1 MHLGETG
8 IMSEKKSGKALV
20 KSEEKD
26 AEVLDRDK
34 LMSATQE
41 LTDTYDD
48 NDIEDVKEQKMVR
61 AVAKVMQ
68 SEFSGPIPPPN
79 MIKGYEA
86 ILPGAADRIITMAEK
101 QSSHRQ
107 EMERKII
114 FAESRDSLLGI
125 LFAFFLGIGYIV
137 AAIVI
142 VVLVP
147 ENPGAISSS
156 VLGVAGMGTII
167 GTFIKS
173 TRTNNS
179 EDKKERKDK
188 KDKND

>member
-1 MHLGETG
+1 
-8 IMSEKKSGKALV
+8 MSET
-20 KSEEKD
+20 KSEKAQIESAERN
-26 AEVLDRDK
+26 AEVLDRE
-34 LMSATQE
+34 QE
-41 LTDTYDD
+41 EISTRENVEVSDD
-48 NDIEDVKEQKMVR
+48 HGIEDATEKRMVK

-114 FAESRDSLLGI
+114 STESRDSLLGI
-125 LFAFFLGIGYIV
+125 FFAFMLGIGCI
-137 AAIVI
+137 AASIVI

-147 ENPGAISSS
+147 ENAGAISSS
-156 VLGVAGMGTII
+156 ALGIAGMGTII

-173 TRTNNS
+173 TRSNS
-179 EDKKERKDK
+179 NKD
-188 KDKND
+188 

>member
-1 MHLGETG
+1 M
-8 IMSEKKSGKALV
+8 LV
-20 KSEEKD
+20 KSEEKN

-41 LTDTYDD
+41 LTDIYDD

-61 AVAKVMQ
+61 AVAKVVQ

-114 FAESRDSLLGI
+114 SADSRDSLLGI
-125 LFAFFLGIGYIV
+125 LFAWNRVHCGGDCNSCISARECRCYIELGFRCCRNGNNYRYIYKKH
-137 AAIVI
+137 
-142 VVLVP
+142 
-147 ENPGAISSS
+147 EN
-156 VLGVAGMGTII
+156 
-167 GTFIKS
+167 
-173 TRTNNS
+173 
-179 EDKKERKDK
+179 EQ
-188 KDKND
+188 